1 MDDTWPAQAPGSNP
15 TVVHRGKHIERMLRE
30 AATGLAYLTL
40 KEPDPHP
47 LSVARASVALARCDA
62 IYRAGPVTALAGALG
77 RQIKRAKSCA
87 DLMMSIEEPRLLDI
101 ARMHI
106 PLSELLADWSR
117 AAAEGLPYQPNQAFL
132 AGLAVGGADGDL
144 VIGDLLL
151 DLKAREKVT
160 NPWLRGALFQLLGY
174 ALLDINDL
182 YGVRRVGIMLPR
194 QIHFQTWSLDEL
206 FGANSEEVLPGLRE
220 EFTALLREMVDAG
233 LDGMRRA
240 RSRRAEVDLSRSQD
254 GSPSSLAVV
263 PLDGPNSRVRQA

>member
-1 MDDTWPAQAPGSNP
+1 MKPGPLANEELHVGKPGVAVAHLCSQTLMDDTWPAQAPGSNP

-151 DLKAREKVT
+151 DLKAREGDQ
-160 NPWLRGALFQLLGY
+160 PLASRG
-174 ALLDINDL
+174 
-182 YGVRRVGIMLPR
+182 
-194 QIHFQTWSLDEL
+194 
-206 FGANSEEVLPGLRE
+206 
-220 EFTALLREMVDAG
+220 
-233 LDGMRRA
+233 
-240 RSRRAEVDLSRSQD
+240 
-254 GSPSSLAVV
+254 VV
-263 PLDGPNSRVRQA
+263 PVAWIRSPRHQ

>member
-1 MDDTWPAQAPGSNP
+1 
-15 TVVHRGKHIERMLRE
+15 
-30 AATGLAYLTL
+30 
-40 KEPDPHP
+40 
-47 LSVARASVALARCDA
+47 
-62 IYRAGPVTALAGALG
+62 
-77 RQIKRAKSCA
+77 
-87 DLMMSIEEPRLLDI
+87 
-101 ARMHI
+101 MHI

-174 ALLDINDL
+174 VLLDINDL

-233 LDGMRRA
+233 LDGMR
-240 RSRRAEVDLSRSQD
+240 SSEVEKSRS
-254 GSPSSLAVV
+254 
-263 PLDGPNSRVRQA
+263 

>member
-1 MDDTWPAQAPGSNP
+1 
-15 TVVHRGKHIERMLRE
+15 
-30 AATGLAYLTL
+30 
-40 KEPDPHP
+40 
-47 LSVARASVALARCDA
+47 
-62 IYRAGPVTALAGALG
+62 
-77 RQIKRAKSCA
+77 
-87 DLMMSIEEPRLLDI
+87 
-101 ARMHI
+101 MHI

-233 LDGMRRA
+233 LDGMR
-240 RSRRAEVDLSRSQD
+240 SSEVEKSRS
-254 GSPSSLAVV
+254 
-263 PLDGPNSRVRQA
+263 

>member
-206 FGANSEEVLPGLRE
+206 FGANSRRCSRGSVRSSPRFSGRWSMPGW
-220 EFTALLREMVDAG
+220 TVCA
-233 LDGMRRA
+233 RA